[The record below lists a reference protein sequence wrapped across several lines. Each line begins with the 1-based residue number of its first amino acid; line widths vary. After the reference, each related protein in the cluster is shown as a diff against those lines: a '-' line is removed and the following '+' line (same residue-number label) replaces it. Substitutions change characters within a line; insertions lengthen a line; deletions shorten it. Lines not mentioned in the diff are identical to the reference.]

1 VAEKLQNLFKKDR
14 SAYEEKWAEIA
25 PIVKYGMITDEKFA
39 AKAKKFTLLKNIE
52 EDYFTIDEYR
62 EKVKPN
68 QTDKYDKVVFLYSNQ
83 DKDFDSYIQAA
94 KSRGYDVLIM
104 DQIIDNHFMQHIEY
118 KENNAL
124 FVRVDSD
131 TTDQLIQKDEE
142 KESVLSEKDQEKVKS
157 LFEKILTESGHQV
170 QLKPLSQD
178 DHPVLI
184 TKPEF
189 MRRMQEMQAMQ
200 GMGGAI
206 PESYNLVVNSNHP
219 LVVDKLLK
227 MRSEEKK
234 ENFVKYLY
242 DLARLNQ
249 QMLKGSELSAFIKRS
264 LEFVS

>member
-1 VAEKLQNLFKKDR
+1 
-14 SAYEEKWAEIA
+14 
-25 PIVKYGMITDEKFA
+25 M
-39 AKAKKFTLLKNIE
+39 
-52 EDYFTIDEYR
+52 
-62 EKVKPN
+62 
-68 QTDKYDKVVFLYSNQ
+68 
-83 DKDFDSYIQAA
+83 
-94 KSRGYDVLIM
+94 
-104 DQIIDNHFMQHIEY
+104 
-118 KENNAL
+118 
-124 FVRVDSD
+124 
-131 TTDQLIQKDEE
+131 
-142 KESVLSEKDQEKVKS
+142 KS

-200 GMGGAI
+200 GMGGAM

>member
-1 VAEKLQNLFKKDR
+1 MA
-14 SAYEEKWAEIA
+14 
-25 PIVKYGMITDEKFA
+25 GTG
-39 AKAKKFTLLKNIE
+39 TL
-52 EDYFTIDEYR
+52 
-62 EKVKPN
+62 
-68 QTDKYDKVVFLYSNQ
+68 
-83 DKDFDSYIQAA
+83 A
-94 KSRGYDVLIM
+94 
-104 DQIIDNHFMQHIEY
+104 EY
-118 KENNAL
+118 KEEKTL

-157 LFEKILTESGHQV
+157 LFEKILKDSGHQV
-170 QLKPLSQD
+170 QLKPLNQD

-189 MRRMQEMQAMQ
+189 MRRMQEMQQMQ
-200 GMGGAI
+200 GMGGNM
-206 PESYNLVVNSNHP
+206 PDSYNLVVNSNHP

-249 QMLKGSELSAFIKRS
+249 QMLKGSELSSFINRS